1 MQKHNVFKVDND
13 KKAEEYINNKNEFQ
27 RQGLLES
34 FRVAMSGILLVIKQ
48 ERNIKIHILATILA
62 IIIGA
67 VLYISIGEWCT
78 IVIVI
83 GIVIAG
89 ELINSAIETLVD
101 VIMPDYDIRAKKVK
115 DVSAGAVL
123 ILAVSALIVGMLI
136 FVPKLYQLYI

>member
-62 IIIGA
+62 IILGA
-67 VLYISIGEWCT
+67 VLNISIGEWCT